1 MSLLKKAGMWVAAM
15 ALILSGLSFGTN
27 VSAAS
32 SQEVTRGEFITA
44 VVKALELEVGDGS
57 SHQFTDVDKQLAP
70 FVEAA
75 LTNGL
80 VKGATAS
87 EFKPGEK
94 LTREHAFLIVS
105 RAVKTDEVYPVSLL
119 DKFKDK
125 GQFKTNELEE
135 LAKSVGLDIF
145 RGFEDGTAKPQKVV
159 TKGQVKKILDR
170 LLEVHSTQPALPEEQ
185 PNEQPINDNVSLRIL
200 GTSDLHTNFV
210 NYDYYQDKPT
220 NEFGLAKTAVLIE
233 EARAENPNNL
243 LFDNGDLIQ
252 GTPLG
257 AYKVSVDPLEEGETH
272 PAFAAFKALE
282 YDAASLG
289 NHEFNFGLDYLD
301 KVIKGSEVPILNAT
315 VYDAK
320 TKENV
325 YTPYVILD
333 KEVVDGKG
341 NKHDLKVGVIGV
353 VTPGIMKWD
362 KALLEGKVTAE
373 DPVVSINKFL
383 PEVKEKGA
391 DIVVV
396 ISHSGIGDET
406 YVPGEENVTYQLTK
420 IEGVDAI
427 LTGHDHGLF
436 PGPDYGELKNVDLE
450 LGKIN
455 GMPVVMPGKFGSHL
469 GIIDLELEKADG
481 SWKVVESKGFLRE
494 VDKESDKVS
503 EKVIQAVKEAHEGTI
518 EYVRSPVGKTTSTIT
533 SYFALVKDDPSIQI
547 VTNAQKWYV
556 ESQLKGSQYES
567 LPILSAGAPF
577 KAGGRNGA
585 NYYTEIP
592 AGEIAIKNVA
602 DLYVYDNT
610 IAAVVMTGADVKE
623 WLEMSAGQFNQ
634 INPSS
639 SEEQDLI
646 NSDFRTYNFDVLDGV
661 TYQVDVTQP
670 AKYDAKG
677 ETINE
682 KANRIVNLQYD
693 GKPID
698 LEQKFIVVT
707 NNYRASGNF
716 PGVRNAIDTIEYAYE
731 NREAIMDYMID
742 QKTIDPSADNNWT
755 FVPVEGDAKIIFET
769 SGKAQN
775 FAPKE
780 GDIQYIAPTKDGFA
794 KFSIKLK

>member
-1 MSLLKKAGMWVAAM
+1 MWIVVM
-15 ALILSGLSFGTN
+15 ALAVSGFSFGLN

-32 SQEVTRGEFITA
+32 SNDVTRGEFITA
-44 VVKALELEVGDGS
+44 VVKALELELRDGT
-57 SHQFTDVDKQLAP
+57 SHPFTDVDEQLAP

-75 LTNGL
+75 LANGL

-94 LTREHAFLIVS
+94 LTREHAFLITS
-105 RAVKTDEVYPVSLL
+105 RAVKTDKVYPTSLL

-125 GQFKTNELEE
+125 NQFKTNELEE

-159 TKGQVKKILDR
+159 TKGQVKKIIDR
-170 LLEVHSTQPALPEEQ
+170 LLEVHSTQPELPEEE
-185 PNEQPINDNVSLRIL
+185 PNEQPSNDNVSLRIL

-210 NYDYYQDKPT
+210 NHDYYQDKPT

-257 AYKVSVDPLEEGETH
+257 AYKVSVDRLEKGELH
-272 PAFAAFKALE
+272 PAMAALGALDF
-282 YDAASLG
+282 DASTLG
-289 NHEFNFGLDYLD
+289 NHEFNYGLDYLD
-301 KVIKGSEVPILNAT
+301 MVLEEAPFPIVNAN
-315 VYDAK
+315 VYDAVTGK
-320 TKENV
+320 NR

-333 KEVVDGKG
+333 KKVVDGKG
-341 NKHDLKVGVIGV
+341 KQHELKVGVIGIV
-353 VTPGIMKWD
+353 APGIMRWD
-362 KALLEGKVTAE
+362 RALLEGKVIAE
-373 DPVVSINKFL
+373 DAADTVEKFI
-383 PEVKEKGA
+383 PEIEEAGA
-391 DIVVV
+391 DMIVVL
-396 ISHSGIGDET
+396 SHSGMGDET
-406 YVPGEENVTYQLTK
+406 HTKGEDDVVYQ
-420 IEGVDAI
+420 ISQFEGVDAI
-427 LTGHDHGLF
+427 LTGHNHSVF
-436 PGPDYGELKNVDLE
+436 PGDYGDLPNVDME
-450 LGKIN
+450 KGTVN
-455 GMPVVMPGKFGSHL
+455 GTPVVMPGKFGSHL
-469 GIIDLELEKADG
+469 GILDLVLEKDG
-481 SWKVVESKGFLRE
+481 DSWKVVDGTGSLRE
-494 VDKESDKVS
+494 IDKDSDVVNQ
-503 EKVIQAVKEAHEGTI
+503 KVIDAVKEAHEGTI
-518 EYVRSPVGKTTSTIT
+518 EYVRSPVGKTTAPIT

-556 ESQLKGSQYES
+556 EEQVKGTDYEN
-567 LPILSAGAPF
+567 LPVLSAGAPF

-610 IAAVVMTGADVKE
+610 VAALVLTGADVKE

-634 INPSS
+634 IDPSS
-639 SEEQDLI
+639 NEEQDLI
-646 NSDFRTYNFDVLDGV
+646 NAEFRTYNFDVLDGV

-670 AKYDAKG
+670 AKYDHKG

-682 KANRIVNLQYD
+682 NASRIVNLQYD

-698 LEQKFIVVT
+698 PKQKFIVVT

-755 FVPVEGDAKIIFET
+755 FVQVEGDAKIFFET

-775 FAPKE
+775 FAPEE
-780 GDIQYIAPTKDGFA
+780 GDIEYSAPTKDGFA